1 MPAFQSLSRTIHLG
15 KSCPPWYPNCCLAF
29 KTREQERPILGVFFP
44 FIVLLLL
51 AAVPVQARITYTLSF
66 ENRMEHYVSVTLE
79 MDGLQ
84 GKEYL
89 DFKMPVWT
97 PGSYLIREFSR
108 NVVDLT
114 ARSGVQSLPVT
125 KLDKNTWRVELNR
138 RGRVILSYRV
148 YAFEPDHRSSFVDGD
163 GAMINGASI
172 FLFPDGEESQE
183 SQVVI
188 DSPRSWESVT
198 SSLPSIRGSG
208 SALSAPN
215 YDELIDSPIMIGN
228 HTILD
233 FEVGGVLHRFA
244 IDGEGN
250 YDPDRLCE
258 DTGRII
264 EEIHKVF
271 RSVPYQDYTIFLQL
285 RDEWSGGLEHLN
297 STHVIASRWTF
308 EPQTDYLKFL
318 MLVGHE
324 IFHAYNIKRLRP
336 SSLESFDYNQE
347 NYTTLLW
354 VVEGLTSY
362 YDQLLLLRAGLLTE
376 ASYLSLVSDDI
387 KAVESTPGRL
397 SQTLEQASF
406 DAWIKYYRPDENS
419 PNTSVSY
426 YTKGSLVGLAL
437 DLSIRAAT
445 DGQRQLDDVFRR
457 LWQQYL
463 ATGQGYTEE
472 DFRSACEVVA
482 GCPLDD
488 VFRYVST
495 TDDIDWEPLLEPFG
509 LLLVRDY
516 RDPEEATRAYFGF
529 ETREESGRLIV
540 STIYSGTPAARS
552 GLSVNDELIALDDYR
567 LFDSS
572 VERILDSREQNQ
584 PATLLVNRD
593 GMVRTLTISPTEPP
607 YDSVSIVRTANPSS
621 QQEVLYSG
629 WLQGQ
634 SE

>member
-1 MPAFQSLSRTIHLG
+1 M
-15 KSCPPWYPNCCLAF
+15 
-29 KTREQERPILGVFFP
+29 GVFYSSL
-44 FIVLLLL
+44 VLLLL
-51 AAVPVQARITYTLSF
+51 AVIPVQARITYTLSF
-66 ENRMEHYVSVTLE
+66 EDRTEHYVTVTLE

-84 GKEYL
+84 GKEYQ

-114 ARSGVQSLPVT
+114 ARSGAQSLPVT
-125 KLDKNTWRVELNR
+125 KVDKNTWRVELNR
-138 RGRVILSYRV
+138 RGRAVLSYRV

-188 DSPRSWESVT
+188 NNPRSWESVT
-198 SSLPSIRGSG
+198 SSLPPVRGS
-208 SALSAPN
+208 SPVFQAPN
-215 YDELIDSPIMIGN
+215 YNELIDSPIIIGN

-233 FEVGGVLHRFA
+233 FKVGGVPHRFA

-250 YDPDRLCE
+250 YDPDRLLE

-271 RSVPYQDYTIFLQL
+271 GSVPYQDYTIFLQL
-285 RDEWSGGLEHLN
+285 RDDWSGGLEHLN

-324 IFHAYNIKRLRP
+324 IFHAYNVKRLRP
-336 SSLESFDYNQE
+336 SSLESFDYNRE

-354 VVEGLTSY
+354 VAEGLTSY
-362 YDQLLLLRAGLLTE
+362 YDQLLMLRAGLITE
-376 ASYLSLVSDDI
+376 GSYLSLLSGDI
-387 KAVESTPGRL
+387 KAVESSPGRF

-419 PNTSVSY
+419 SNTSISY

-445 DGQRQLDDVFRR
+445 DGRQQLDDVFRR

-463 ATGQGYTEE
+463 ATGQGYTKE
-472 DFRSACEVVA
+472 DFRSACEAVA
-482 GCPLDD
+482 GRSLDD

-495 TDDIDWEPLLEPFG
+495 TDDIDWETLLEPFG

-516 RDPEEATRAYFGF
+516 RNPEESTRAYFGF
-529 ETREESGRLIV
+529 ETSDEDGRLVV
-540 STIYSGTPAARS
+540 STIHRGTPAARS
-552 GLSVNDELIALDDYR
+552 GLSVNDELIAVDNYR
-567 LFDSS
+567 LSGSS
-572 VERILDSREQNQ
+572 AQRILNSREQNQ
-584 PATLLVNRD
+584 PATFLVNRD
-593 GMVRTLTISPTEPP
+593 GMVRTLTISPTAPP
-607 YDSVSIVRTANPSS
+607 YDSVSIVRTANPDR
-621 QQEVLYSG
+621 QQEALYSG
-629 WLQGQ
+629 WLQEQ